1 MEDDERRC
9 VCGEFPVSQV
19 GARCPSCPPL
29 VDENGCLSQREWRA
43 LAAAE
48 EVLYENDRGA
58 LPVTT
63 VLPNPCDSPLIK
75 EMWEWVELHI
85 TDTTDP
91 SVDITGETAL
101 RVATAI
107 RHLSFGY

>member
-1 MEDDERRC
+1 MDHDERRC

-48 EVLYENDRGA
+48 QVLYEHDPGA
-58 LPVTT
+58 HPLTS
-63 VLPNPCDSPLIK
+63 VLPNPCDSPLVK
-75 EMWEWVELHI
+75 EMWEWTELHI
-85 TDTTDP
+85 TDTTEP
-91 SVDITGETAL
+91 NVDITGETAR
-101 RVATAI
+101 RVSESI
-107 RHLSFGY
+107 RMLSFGY